1 MKRLEVNQTIVPDK
15 NVLLHHWEKV
25 LDSGKLTNNQVEIQS
40 FEKQLEISCQRSHA
54 LAVSSGTMALHLLI
68 RALDLPKGE
77 IIVPAFSFVAT
88 ASAPLWEG
96 YKVALCDIDPKT
108 LCIDPGKVEARISSN
123 TRAILGVHVFGQ
135 PCAVNELEALG
146 KHHGIPVIY
155 DGAHA
160 MGSMLHNKSLLV
172 YGLASMTS
180 LHTSK
185 IVSSIEGGALFTDD
199 ATLQK
204 RLFQMRYFGR
214 NASNQDELLGTNAKM
229 HEFSAAYGQLS
240 LARLNEEVEARRQI
254 AVRYDEAFSAVEGLD
269 VFKESANHY
278 WNRAYYPVQVHDSAS
293 IEKIMEQGEKQ
304 NIGFRPY
311 WRPALQDLP
320 YLKEENG
327 QRYPVASFAASHTLC
342 LPIYSSMKSNDVERV
357 IQCIIKAMAHQKLR

>member
-1 MKRLEVNQTIVPDK
+1 MKRLEVNQTIIPEK
-15 NVLLHHWEKV
+15 KTLLHHWERV
-25 LDSGKLTNNQVEIQS
+25 LESGKLTNNQVEVQS
-40 FEKQLEISCQRSHA
+40 FEKELEVSCQRAHA
-54 LAVSSGTMALHLLI
+54 LAVSSGTMALQLLI

-88 ASAPLWEG
+88 ASAPMWEG
-96 YKVALCDIDPKT
+96 YKVILCDIDPKT
-108 LCIDPGKVEARISSN
+108 LCIDPGKVEARISSD

-135 PCAVNELEALG
+135 PCAVDKLEVLG
-146 KHHGIPVIY
+146 NQYGIPVIY

-160 MGSMLHNKSLLV
+160 MGSMLHNKPLLAI
-172 YGLASMTS
+172 GLASMTS

-199 ATLQK
+199 ASLHN

-240 LARLNEEVEARRQI
+240 LARLKEEVEARRQI
-254 AVRYDEAFSAVEGLD
+254 AAQYDEAFLTIDGLD
-269 VFKESANHY
+269 IFKESSNHY
-278 WNRAYYPVQVHDSAS
+278 WNRAYYPIQVHHSVAM
-293 IEKIMEQGEKQ
+293 EQIMEQGEKQ

-311 WRPALQDLP
+311 WRPALQD
-320 YLKEENG
+320 
-327 QRYPVASFAASHTLC
+327 
-342 LPIYSSMKSNDVERV
+342 
-357 IQCIIKAMAHQKLR
+357 